1 MLQNIK
7 NNAKILKSITTNS
20 KFAPLKLGK
29 KVSNNK
35 NIEHIGTVKSID
47 NGSMIVS
54 IIKNSACA
62 SCLAK
67 GACNLSEVEEKEVEV
82 SNFGDNYEVGEQV
95 KVFFG
100 ESLGFKAIF
109 LGYIL
114 PFLIVLVS
122 LVVFNQLRISEIQSG
137 IYSLGTLLPYYFI
150 LYLARKK
157 HKKLFTFF
165 IEKI

>member
-1 MLQNIK
+1 M
-7 NNAKILKSITTNS
+7 
-20 KFAPLKLGK
+20 
-29 KVSNNK
+29 SNNK
-35 NIEHIGTVKSID
+35 NIEHIGTVKNIDESSIT
-47 NGSMIVS
+47 VS

-67 GACNLSEVEEKEVEV
+67 GACNLAEVEEKEVEV
-82 SNFGDNYEVGEQV
+82 NNFGADYEVGEQV

-114 PFLIVLVS
+114 PFLIVLIS
-122 LVVFNQLRISEIQSG
+122 LVVFNQLNVSEIQSG
-137 IYSLGTLLPYYFI
+137 IYSLGTLIPYYFT
-150 LYLARKK
+150 LYLLRKK